1 MANVKT
7 AISINQTLFD
17 QVNRLADELDVSRSH
32 LFVMAVEEFIQR
44 YENQALLHQL
54 NRAYDDLPL
63 AEEEQVQRAMHYHH
77 RNLVEGEW

>member
-44 YENQALLHQL
+44 YENQELLDQI

-63 AEEEQVQRAMHYHH
+63 GGEEQLQRALRRHH

>member
-44 YENQALLHQL
+44 YENQELLHQI
-54 NRAYDDLPL
+54 NQAYADLPL
-63 AEEEQVQRAMHYHH
+63 AEEEQIQRGIRHHH